1 MQLSIL
7 SVFLFDVL
15 KLKTKKH
22 MIIILF
28 FKAFFMNNLK
38 YKQLQRFEVNIKY
51 KGIWHD
57 TILVLLG
64 H

>member
-51 KGIWHD
+51 KGI
-57 TILVLLG
+57 
-64 H
+64 